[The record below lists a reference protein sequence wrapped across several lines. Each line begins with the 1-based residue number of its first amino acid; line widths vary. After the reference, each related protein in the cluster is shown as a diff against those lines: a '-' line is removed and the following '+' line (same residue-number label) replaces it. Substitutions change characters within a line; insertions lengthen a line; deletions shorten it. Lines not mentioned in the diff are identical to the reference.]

1 MKKHLLKT
9 FISVILCV
17 ILLALSS
24 INLVVF
30 AQEEKSDEIVILF
43 ENDMHCAI
51 DGYSKIAALK
61 TELLESHSY
70 VGVVSCG
77 DFVQGD
83 TLGAISQGE
92 YIVDV
97 MNLVGY
103 DAIALGNHEFD
114 YKLQRL
120 SELTDMLTTK
130 PVCSNFYKIGE
141 DSSVFEPYVI
151 KSYGDT
157 DVAFVGITTPDT
169 LTSSSP
175 VQFMDTEGN
184 YIYTFSGTELYS
196 RVQSAVDSA
205 KADGADY
212 IIGLS
217 HLGTEDVYEQWSVQT
232 LIKNTTGFDAILDG
246 HSHSV
251 VENMT
256 VNDKNSNTVI
266 VSSTGT
272 KFANLGMLTIS
283 ETGVT
288 TELIS
293 ADSLTRTDPLIDA
306 RVSEIKEEYAVL
318 GNRVIGKSEVELIT
332 HDNDGNRL
340 IRTTQTNMGD
350 FCSDAYR
357 IVTGAD
363 VGVVNGGGIRSDLKA
378 GDITFNDI
386 LSIHPYNNTV
396 CVAEVTGQQIADF
409 LEFTIASYPEENG
422 SFQHISGITYTL
434 HAYIPSSVAFDE
446 NMAFESIG
454 NTRRVSDIKILN
466 SKTGIYEPIDMS
478 KIYTLASHN
487 YLLLDHGSGATML
500 DNANIIS
507 NTGMLD
513 VELIEVYIKEH
524 LGSVIG
530 KEYETAQNRIKV
542 LTEPET
548 ETPPTTDTDHNDNS
562 EKSPLTGSAL
572 PVDLCFILSLLLF
585 FTLIHI
591 TNQNRKNKSTYTSK
605 Q

>member
-1 MKKHLLKT
+1 MKNKLFKT
-9 FISVILCV
+9 IISIILCIV
-17 ILLALSS
+17 FSVLSVV
-24 INLVVF
+24 NLTIF
-30 AQEEKSDEIVILF
+30 AQEGKKDDIVILF
-43 ENDMHCAI
+43 ENDIHCAI
-51 DGYSKIAALK
+51 DGYSKIAATK
-61 TELLESHSY
+61 SELLNTHSY

-120 SELTDMLTTK
+120 TELSNMLETK

-141 DSSVFEPYVI
+141 ESPVFEPYII
-151 KSYGDT
+151 KTYGDT
-157 DVAFVGITTPDT
+157 DIAFVGITTPDI

-175 VQFMDTEGN
+175 IQFMNAEGN
-184 YIYTFSGTELYS
+184 YIYTFSGTELYE

-205 KADGADY
+205 KAEGADY

-232 LIKNTTGFDAILDG
+232 LIENTTGFDAVLDG

-251 VENMT
+251 VESLT
-256 VNDKNSNTVI
+256 VNDKNSNPVTVA
-266 VSSTGT
+266 STGT

-283 ETGVT
+283 DDTIT

-293 ADSLTRTDPLIDA
+293 ADTLTQTDPATDA
-306 RVSEIKEEYAVL
+306 RIREIKEEYSVL
-318 GNRVIGKSEVELIT
+318 GNRVIGKSLVNLIT
-332 HDNDGNRL
+332 HDENGNRL

-350 FCSDAYR
+350 FCADAYR

-363 VGVVNGGGIRSDLKA
+363 IGVINGGGIRSDLKA

-386 LSIHPYNNTV
+386 LSIHPYNNTI
-396 CVAEVTGQQIADF
+396 CVAEVTGQQLADF
-409 LEFTIASYPEENG
+409 LEFTTASYPEENG

-434 HAYIPSSVAFDE
+434 NSYIPSSVIFDE
-446 NMAFESIG
+446 NMAFAGIG
-454 NTRRVSDIKILN
+454 DTRRVSDIKILN
-466 SKTGIYEPIDMS
+466 KDTGVYEPVDMS
-478 KIYTLASHN
+478 KTYTLASHN

-500 DNANIIS
+500 DNASIIS

-513 VELIEVYIKEH
+513 VELLEVYINEY
-524 LGSVIG
+524 LSGTVG
-530 KEYETAQNRIKV
+530 REYEAAQQRIKV
-542 LTEPET
+542 LTEPEAVTVPST
-548 ETPPTTDTDHNDNS
+548 ETNKGDTS
-562 EKSPLTGSAL
+562 EKSPLTGSVV
-572 PVDLCFILSLLLF
+572 PTKLCFAVISLSILSALLYMS
-585 FTLIHI
+585 
-591 TNQNRKNKSTYTSK
+591 QKSRKAE
-605 Q
+605 